1 MNRIAAR
8 AGITLLIALLLVTG
22 LGFFLAE
29 FVTQADNW
37 VITQG
42 SPHVYNGGNIGT
54 GIIVDRD
61 NVVLLDMNDGRD
73 YAQNEALRKA
83 TVHWLGDRGGSVS
96 APALAEYSGAIVGYD
111 FLTGVY
117 AHGDATG
124 VAQMTL
130 SAELQQAALEAM
142 GDYSGTAAVY
152 NYKTGQLLCS
162 VTTLTFDP
170 DNAPNQEQAQDYDG
184 LYVNRFTQGSYIPG
198 SIFKVVTLAA
208 ALEELPD
215 IREQSFTCTGSHQI
229 GGEEDLITCEVV
241 HGQQSLQDAFRN
253 SCNCAFAQ
261 ISQQLGAETLA
272 EYVEKFGVTESITFD
287 GITTQEGN
295 FQVENASELSV
306 AWSSIGQ
313 YEDLI
318 NPCGFLT
325 FMGAVANGGR
335 GVAPYVVER
344 VQVGNETT
352 YQARSQIRNRIMSEE
367 TAQTIAEFMEYNVQ
381 SLYGT
386 ENFPDFTVCAKTGTA
401 QVGGDRKPNAML
413 TGFLMDEELP
423 LAFIICV
430 ENAGYGSTVC
440 LPIASRLLFA
450 CAEKL

>member
-8 AGITLLIALLLVTG
+8 AGITLLIALLLVAG

-61 NVVLLDMNDGRD
+61 NTVLLDMNDGRD
-73 YAQNEALRKA
+73 YAQNEALRKS
-83 TVHWLGDRGGSVS
+83 TVHWLGDRNGSVS

-117 AHGDATG
+117 SHGDATG
-124 VAQMTL
+124 VAHMTL
-130 SAELQQAALEAM
+130 SAELQQAALDAM
-142 GDYSGTAAVY
+142 GVYSGTAAVY

-162 VTTLTFDP
+162 VTTPTFDP

-208 ALEELPD
+208 ALEELPY

-261 ISQQLGAETLA
+261 ISQQLGVEKLA
-272 EYVEKFGVTESITFD
+272 EYVEKFGVTEIVTFD
-287 GITTQEGN
+287 GITTQAGN
-295 FQVENASELSV
+295 FQVENASQLSV

-325 FMGAVANGGR
+325 FIGAVANGGR
-335 GVAPYVVER
+335 GVVPYVVER

-352 YQARSQIRNRIMSEE
+352 YQARSQIRSRIMSEK

-381 SLYGT
+381 TLYGAD
-386 ENFPDFTVCAKTGTA
+386 NFPDFTVCAKTGTA

-413 TGFLMDEELP
+413 TGFLADEELP

-440 LPIASRLLFA
+440 LPIASQVLFA
-450 CAEKL
+450 CVEKL